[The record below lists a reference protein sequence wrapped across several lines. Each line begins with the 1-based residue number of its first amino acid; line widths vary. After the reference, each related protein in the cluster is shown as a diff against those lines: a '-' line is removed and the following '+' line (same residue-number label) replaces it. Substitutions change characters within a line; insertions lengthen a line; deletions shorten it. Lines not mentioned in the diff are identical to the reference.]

1 VAELRTVEERKA
13 AVLGVLEGQRDLW
26 LATAD
31 AAGRPHLIA
40 VSAWWDGTDLVV
52 ATTAGSR
59 TASNL
64 GASPRARLAAGAP
77 NDVVMID
84 ARVVESLAANQAAE
98 VADGFAIAVGWDPR
112 EVGEDW
118 VFYRLRPTRIQA
130 YRGYDELEGRDVMRR
145 SAWLA

>member
-1 VAELRTVEERKA
+1 MTELRTVEARKA
-13 AVLGVLEGQRDLW
+13 EVLAALERQGDLW
-26 LATAD
+26 LATGD

-59 TASNL
+59 TAANL
-64 GASPRARLAAGAP
+64 AAGGNARLAAGAT

-84 ARVVESLAANQAAE
+84 ARVVESAPATQAAE

-112 EVGEDW
+112 DVGDGW
-118 VFYRLRPTRIQA
+118 NFYRLRPTRIQA
-130 YRGYDELEGRDVMRR
+130 YRGYDELEGRDVMRDSR
-145 SAWLA
+145 WLA